1 MLPMWRALYSLLAD
15 SPGRDPSEQWRAR
28 LFAKDAS
35 GQTARRTPVVAL
47 VAGHRDRE
55 VLAGISEH
63 EPLDIRFAESRA
75 AAWDAMIRL
84 HSPLILYDR
93 DWPNAEWRTT
103 VRTFA
108 SSPQRSCIIL
118 VSRVAD
124 DYLRQ
129 ELIHCGG
136 YDLLAKPFRADDVT
150 RSLKLALSFWTTA
163 RAGARH

>member
-1 MLPMWRALYSLLAD
+1 MLPMWRAIHSFLAD
-15 SPGRDPSEQWRAR
+15 SPGRSR
-28 LFAKDAS
+28 LFVKDAS
-35 GQTARRTPVVAL
+35 SQVARRTPVVAL
-47 VAGHRDRE
+47 VASHGDRE
-55 VLAGISEH
+55 VLTGISQH
-63 EPLDIRFAESRA
+63 EPLDMHFAESRA

-108 SSPQRSCIIL
+108 SSPQRSCVIL

-129 ELIHCGG
+129 ELIGRGG

-163 RAGARH
+163 RAGAQRLRI